1 MKADDYTRKISI
13 FLLSTFG
20 SSLMVNGVEAFNSAT
35 HKYVTTSSL
44 EFIKEKSSGILGE
57 ERKLNEKE
65 NSILKEISE
74 EYKEHIIEY
83 SLKPDEDENQGAF
96 KYHFFNPVTERNFLG
111 ERKTA
116 LSKYKDHFEKALEN
130 YKNGNKSDAY
140 EQLGRAIHFLEDL
153 STAVHT
159 GYDSP
164 TDSVVK
170 FPLHVSFEKKCDN
183 INTECKPNITAEG
196 LDYYESNL
204 AENIAKSIAFLSM
217 DNFYRLEHVEMEDE
231 NELPRNAV
239 LNAQNRITGII
250 YKFIKEAAKLV

>member
-1 MKADDYTRKISI
+1 MKADNYTRRISI
-13 FLLSTFG
+13 FLLSTLG
-20 SSLMVNGVEAFNSAT
+20 CPLMINNVIGFNSAT
-35 HKYVTTSSL
+35 HEYVTSSSL
-44 EFIKEKSSGILGE
+44 EFIKEKSSEILGE
-57 ERKLNEKE
+57 ERKFSEKE

-74 EYKEHIIEY
+74 EYKNHIIEY

-116 LSKYKDHFEKALEN
+116 LSKFEEHFEQALEE
-130 YKNGNKSDAY
+130 YKEGNSANAY

-159 GYDSP
+159 GYENP

-170 FPLHVSFEKKCDN
+170 FPLHVSFEKKCDTVSN
-183 INTECKPNITAEG
+183 ECKPNITTEC
-196 LDYYESNL
+196 LDYYEFNL
-204 AENIAKSIAFLSM
+204 PENIAKSIAFLST
-217 DNFYRLEHVEMEDE
+217 DNFYRLEHVVLEDE

-250 YKFIKEAAKLV
+250 YKFIKEAAKLI